1 MIKIECVINYLQ
13 LFFYLCLFKSYCY
26 VDVEL
31 DCKKILQKVK

>member
-13 LFFYLCLFKSYCY
+13 LFFLLYLFKSYCY
-26 VDVEL
+26 DDVKL